1 MFPTDRDP
9 SVPWGGI
16 PDTPALACWG
26 SVLRT
31 LPASECRGKC
41 PAPPL
46 DQRVPHHTSFLSPS
60 FPSPRETSAGGRGP
74 AGRFEDFGMAS
85 WPRNP
90 LWRTCVT
97 LEIRAPGTSWS
108 SRLRLAL
115 FLLSLWWAHG
125 TKNSRG
131 RSRVCLQTVIRLGG
145 RPDAHTHTLRN
156 PDPVSGAASD
166 VVRGVQTAKLGIKES
181 IRVRAVSLDER
192 RFES

>member
-1 MFPTDRDP
+1 MPWKMPSSSTGPEGATSHFFSFSLLPFSTGDICGGQGASREIRGFRD
-9 SVPWGGI
+9 GL
-16 PDTPALACWG
+16 LAQESSLG
-26 SVLRT
+26 
-31 LPASECRGKC
+31 
-41 PAPPL
+41 
-46 DQRVPHHTSFLSPS
+46 
-60 FPSPRETSAGGRGP
+60 
-74 AGRFEDFGMAS
+74 
-85 WPRNP
+85 
-90 LWRTCVT
+90 WRTCVT